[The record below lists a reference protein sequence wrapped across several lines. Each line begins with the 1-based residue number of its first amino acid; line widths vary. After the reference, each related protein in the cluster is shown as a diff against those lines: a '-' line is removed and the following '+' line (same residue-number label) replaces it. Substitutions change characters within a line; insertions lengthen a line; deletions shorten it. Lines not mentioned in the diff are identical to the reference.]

1 MRERDY
7 KKKGMRRRGKC
18 LVALAFGLA
27 LSSCAGPNLWTD
39 GTSVS
44 TGLSSRGRVRRPAK
58 LELSGAGFKV
68 PERWKKR
75 GFQYGVEELV
85 VALGRAAAT
94 VRGRAKKVTL
104 GVADISPQRGGKSKW
119 HSSHQSGRDVDLIF
133 YSSDEQGRPLA
144 PSDTDMIRYDGDGK
158 PYIRGKAVYSDPI
171 WEARRFDTAR
181 NWALVEALLSDAT
194 IRVQWIFVSQPLEDR
209 LVDYAT
215 RHNKP
220 RWLVE
225 YARAVLYD
233 PPDAPTHSDH
243 FHVRIYCPRDDRF
256 HGCVDRGVV
265 WQHEKKMFKYGGP
278 ERYDPIAW
286 RSLASLPA
294 IALAPR

>member
-1 MRERDY
+1 
-7 KKKGMRRRGKC
+7 MRRRAKA
-18 LVALAFGLA
+18 VAALAFGLVVTG
-27 LSSCAGPNLWTD
+27 CAGPNLWTD

-44 TGLSSRGRVRRPAK
+44 TGLSSRGRLRRPAK
-58 LELSGAGFKV
+58 LELIGSGFKV
-68 PERWKKR
+68 PERWKAR

-85 VALGRAAAT
+85 AALGRAAST
-94 VRGRAKKVTL
+94 VRGRAKKITL
-104 GVADISPQRGGKSKW
+104 GVADLSPQRGGKSKW

-133 YSSDEQGRPLA
+133 YSSDEQGKPLA
-144 PSDTDMIRYDGDGK
+144 PPENDMIRYDGDGK
-158 PYIRGKAVYSDPI
+158 PYIRGKGTYNDGI
-171 WEARRFDTAR
+171 WQERRFDTAR
-181 NWALVEALLSDAT
+181 NWALVEALLADPT

-209 LVDYAT
+209 LVDYAE
-215 RHNKP
+215 RHKKP

-225 YARAVLYD
+225 YARAVMYD

-265 WQHEKKMFKYGGP
+265 WQHEKKSYKYGGP

-286 RSLASLPA
+286 RSLASLST
-294 IALAPR
+294 IALAPG